1 MRFFLLVLIILT
13 SGCSSKLEELRKEY
27 RPSSAREAYLIALEE
42 TGISSSAMAK
52 DWVRQG
58 DESLLTQLSP
68 SLPFVEEGVVEP
80 LHIVAL
86 SYRLELKRGQRL
98 TALGTIS
105 TDSDLFIDLFEIRD
119 GQELSPR
126 RIASADSTFQLE
138 HEVTRTGT
146 YVLRVQPEILASGH
160 FKLELRAESSIIFPV
175 SGKTIK
181 SILSQFGVPRDAGRR
196 QHHGV
201 DIFAARGTPV
211 VAVKAGRITS
221 TKIGGLGG
229 KTVWLRDNSGTS
241 FYYAHLDSQL
251 VSEGQW
257 VLPGDTL
264 GLVGNTGNARAT
276 SPHLHFGVYA
286 SGPHDPWH
294 YLFDSFPAPAK
305 LTVSP
310 DLFGKIVT
318 VTSDLLRNPS
328 RKSKSVR
335 PIKGPL
341 TARVVGGSGTYLH
354 VRLDGMTDGFVRRAD
369 VQISSDD

>member
-1 MRFFLLVLIILT
+1 MRFFLLIFLVLT

-27 RPSSAREAYLIALEE
+27 RPSSAREAYLNALEE
-42 TGISSSAMAK
+42 TGISLSAMAQ

-58 DESLLTQLSP
+58 DDALLTQLSP

-98 TALGTIS
+98 TASGTIS
-105 TDSDLFIDLFEIRD
+105 TDSDLFIDLFDIRED
-119 GQELSPR
+119 QGLPPR
-126 RIASADSTFQLE
+126 RIASADSSFQLD
-138 HEVTRTGT
+138 HEVTRTGV
-146 YVLRVQPEILASGH
+146 YVLRVQPEILASGN
-160 FKLELRAESSIIFPV
+160 FKLELKTESSIVFPV
-175 SGKTIK
+175 AGKTIK

-201 DIFAARGTPV
+201 DIFASRGTPV
-211 VAVKAGRITS
+211 LAVKEGRITS

-229 KTVWLRDNSGTS
+229 KTVWLRDNTGTS

-251 VSEGQW
+251 VSKGQW

-264 GLVGNTGNARAT
+264 GFVGNTGNARTT

-286 SGPHDPWH
+286 GGPHDPWH
-294 YLFDSFPAPAK
+294 YLYDSLPASTK

-310 DLFGKIVT
+310 DLFGKHVT
-318 VTSDLLRNPS
+318 LTSDLLRTPS
-328 RKSKSVR
+328 RKSQSIQ

-341 TARVVGGSGTYLH
+341 RARVVGGSGTYLH
-354 VRLDGMTDGFVRRAD
+354 VRLDNMTDGFVRQAD
-369 VQISSDD
+369 VQIPSED

>member
-1 MRFFLLVLIILT
+1 M
-13 SGCSSKLEELRKEY
+13 
-27 RPSSAREAYLIALEE
+27 
-42 TGISSSAMAK
+42 
-52 DWVRQG
+52 
-58 DESLLTQLSP
+58 
-68 SLPFVEEGVVEP
+68 
-80 LHIVAL
+80 
-86 SYRLELKRGQRL
+86 
-98 TALGTIS
+98 
-105 TDSDLFIDLFEIRD
+105 
-119 GQELSPR
+119 
-126 RIASADSTFQLE
+126 
-138 HEVTRTGT
+138 
-146 YVLRVQPEILASGH
+146 
-160 FKLELRAESSIIFPV
+160 
-175 SGKTIK
+175 
-181 SILSQFGVPRDAGRR
+181 
-196 QHHGV
+196 
-201 DIFAARGTPV
+201 
-211 VAVKAGRITS
+211 
-221 TKIGGLGG
+221 
-229 KTVWLRDNSGTS
+229 WLRDNSGTS

-310 DLFGKIVT
+310 DLFGKNVT
-318 VTSDLLRNPS
+318 VASDLLRNPS

>member
-160 FKLELRAESSIIFPV
+160 FKLESRAESSIIFPV

-310 DLFGKIVT
+310 DLFGKNVT
-318 VTSDLLRNPS
+318 VASDLLRNPS